1 MEADG
6 LEQGYFSRWPYV
18 KLIHGNQVYRTP
30 PANKSIANPVWNLG
44 FKLELEEDMAHL
56 TLEVWATRTM
66 GSDWMMGKLVLV
78 PAMRSE
84 HLSEYWEALH
94 PHSSAL
100 KFQREVTLSLL
111 KRATRVAKRAR
122 ERTPEDI
129 MAKRLEIRK
138 RKAQTIQAER
148 DAIIAA
154 GWGDALR
161 PQKINKKR
169 RLPLSI
175 ARHLPLICFVAFIIF
190 IILIAFL
197 PGDILTLFGF

>member
-1 MEADG
+1 MKFRD
-6 LEQGYFSRWPYV
+6 LQ
-18 KLIHGNQVYRTP
+18 
-30 PANKSIANPVWNLG
+30 
-44 FKLELEEDMAHL
+44 EDMTQL

-66 GSDWMMGKLVLV
+66 GSDWMMGKLVLM
-78 PAMRSE
+78 PTMRSE
-84 HLSEYWEALH
+84 QLSEYWEALH

-100 KFQREVTLSLL
+100 KFQRAVTLSLL

-122 ERTPEDI
+122 ERTPADI

-138 RKAQTIQAER
+138 RKAKTIQAER
-148 DAIIAA
+148 DAITAA
-154 GWGDALR
+154 GWGDALL
-161 PQKINKKR
+161 PQKVNKKR

-190 IILIAFL
+190 IILLAFL

>member
-1 MEADG
+1 MMK
-6 LEQGYFSRWPYV
+6 FSD
-18 KLIHGNQVYRTP
+18 
-30 PANKSIANPVWNLG
+30 
-44 FKLELEEDMAHL
+44 LEEDMAPL

-66 GSDWMMGKLVLV
+66 GSDWLMGKLVMV

-84 HLSEYWEALH
+84 QLSEYWEALH

-100 KFQREVTLSLL
+100 KFQREVTLSLV
-111 KRATRVAKRAR
+111 KRATRVAKKAR

-129 MAKRLEIRK
+129 LAKRLEIRK
-138 RKAQTIQAER
+138 RKAKSIQAER
-148 DAIIAA
+148 DAITAA
-154 GWGDALR
+154 GWGAALL

-175 ARHLPLICFVAFIIF
+175 ARHLPLICFVAFVIF

-197 PGDILTLFGF
+197 PGDILTLFGL